1 MKDLTDR
8 TSKYLETLA
17 RLIREA
23 SVTDAA
29 GKQKTLSDGV
39 AAFATQGHAAH
50 SSGNK
55 LIFIGNGASASM
67 ASHYASD
74 FTKNGGIRSLAL
86 SDHAMLTALANDI
99 GSDAIFAEQIGF
111 YAQPGDILV
120 AISSSGGSPNIMKAV
135 ERARDMNCAVI
146 TFSGFAANNPL
157 RLSGDLNF
165 MLPVMSTASWKP
177 LMRRYSRYHRPFSWL
192 GYDGRSQSGAMKRRR
207 SPDAAGQGNALLQ
220 ARPRGL
226 SIESAVAACRIS
238 AQARF
243 RTV

>member
-8 TSKYLETLA
+8 ASKYLETLA
-17 RLIREA
+17 RLIREV

-55 LIFIGNGASASM
+55 LIFVGNGASASM

-99 GSDAIFAEQIGF
+99 GNDAIFAEQIGF

-165 MLPVMSTASWKP
+165 YVAGDEYGFVETAHAALLHAIIDLS
-177 LMRRYSRYHRPFSWL
+177 L
-192 GYDGRSQSGAMKRRR
+192 GWGTTEDRNPGAMKRRR
-207 SPDAAGQGNALLQ
+207 SPDAAG
-220 ARPRGL
+220 
-226 SIESAVAACRIS
+226 
-238 AQARF
+238 
-243 RTV
+243 